1 MKIAFDLDGTLYDTL
16 PRMLEVSRSIRR
28 DFGYQDI
35 SQGEYKSKFQSR
47 DWKKFYRDLGIR
59 DEHLD
64 DVIKEFVKRFKLS
77 SPPEMIPG
85 AREILQKTEQRI
97 GQENISIITNETSEG
112 IRKRFERDGLVH
124 YLDRVSNPFQGK
136 SEELYRLA
144 TSNNGSSLFYIGDLV
159 SDGED
164 CREARK
170 KGAENLR
177 FCGIV
182 HPYAMNTEEA
192 MRKFVQDNRNFAQVL
207 NNLKEVERLWNQ
219 Q

>member
-16 PRMLEVSRSIRR
+16 PRMLEVDGSIRK

-35 SQGEYKSKFQSR
+35 SLEEYRLNFQSR
-47 DWKKFYRDLGIR
+47 DWRKFYRDLGIR

-64 DVIKEFVKRFKLS
+64 DVIEEFVKRFKLS

-85 AREILQKTEQRI
+85 AREVLQKTERAI
-97 GQENISIITNETSEG
+97 GHKNTYIVTNETSEG

-124 YLDRVSNPFQGK
+124 YFDRVSNPFQGK
-136 SEELYRLA
+136 SKELHRLA
-144 TSNNGSSLFYIGDLV
+144 TDNNGSPLFYIGDLV

-164 CREARK
+164 CREAREE
-170 KGAENLR
+170 GAENLR

-182 HPYAMNTEEA
+182 HPYAMNTEGS
-192 MRKFVQDNRNFAQVL
+192 MRKFVQENKDFAQVL
-207 NNLKEVERLWNQ
+207 NNLGEVERLWNQ